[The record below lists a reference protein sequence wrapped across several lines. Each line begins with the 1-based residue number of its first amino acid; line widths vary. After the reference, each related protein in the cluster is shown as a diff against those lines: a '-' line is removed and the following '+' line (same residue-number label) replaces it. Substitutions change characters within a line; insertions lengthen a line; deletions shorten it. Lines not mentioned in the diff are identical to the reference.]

1 LKKGGCEVRVGDEI
15 EGVFGVEETVLDAF
29 VEDGVEGGEVAGGG
43 EVGGEGVVG
52 GGGGG
57 GVRDGW
63 RGKG

>member
-1 LKKGGCEVRVGDEI
+1 M
-15 EGVFGVEETVLDAF
+15 FGVEKTVLDAF
-29 VEDGVEGGEVAGGG
+29 VEDGVEGGEVTGGG

-63 RGKG
+63 RGKV